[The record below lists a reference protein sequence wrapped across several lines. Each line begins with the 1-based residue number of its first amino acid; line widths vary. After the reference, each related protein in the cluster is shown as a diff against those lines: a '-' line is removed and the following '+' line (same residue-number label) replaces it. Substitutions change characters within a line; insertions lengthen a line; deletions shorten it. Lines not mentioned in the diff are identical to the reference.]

1 MKLTFSVALEEL
13 KKEEGFSGK
22 VYKCPA
28 GKNTIGFGR
37 NLDDVGITKEEA
49 EFLLKNDIMKCDKE
63 LSELIPFYNKLNP
76 ARQYV
81 ILSMCF
87 NLGFAGLLKFKKM
100 LKAIQEEN
108 FTKASTEMLDSKW
121 AMQVKNRAIKLSYIM
136 KSGEIVND
144 RY

>member
-13 KKEEGFSGK
+13 KKEEGFSNK
-22 VYKCPA
+22 IYKCPA

-49 EFLLKNDIMKCDKE
+49 EYLLKNDIMKCDRE
-63 LSELIPFYNKLNP
+63 LSELIPFYDKLNP

-87 NLGFAGLLKFKKM
+87 NLGFSGLLKFKKM
-100 LKAIQEEN
+100 LKAVREED
-108 FTKASTEMLDSKW
+108 FTKASIEMLDSKW
-121 AMQVKNRAIKLSYIM
+121 AYQVKSRALKLSVIM
-136 KSGEIVND
+136 KTGEMFND
-144 RY
+144 

>member
-13 KKEEGFSGK
+13 KKEEGFSSK

-28 GKNTIGFGR
+28 GKNTIGYGR

-49 EFLLKNDIMKCDKE
+49 EFLLKNDIMKCDRE
-63 LSELIPFYNKLNP
+63 LSELIPFYDKLNP

-81 ILSMCF
+81 IISMCF

-100 LKAIQEEN
+100 LKAIREED
-108 FTKASTEMLDSKW
+108 FTKASIEMLDSKW
-121 AMQVKNRAIKLSYIM
+121 AYQVKSRALKLSAIM
-136 KSGEIVND
+136 KSGEMIND
-144 RY
+144 

>member
-1 MKLTFSVALEEL
+1 MKLTFSVVLEEL

-49 EFLLKNDIMKCDKE
+49 EFLLKNDIMKCDRE
-63 LSELIPFYNKLNP
+63 LSELIPFYDKLNP

-81 ILSMCF
+81 IISMCF

-100 LKAIQEEN
+100 LTAIREED
-108 FTKASTEMLDSKW
+108 FTKASIEMLDSKW
-121 AMQVKNRAIKLSYIM
+121 AYQVKSRALKLSAIM
-136 KSGEIVND
+136 KSGEMIND
-144 RY
+144 

>member
-13 KKEEGFSGK
+13 KKEEGFSNK
-22 VYKCPA
+22 IYKCPA

-49 EFLLKNDIMKCDKE
+49 EYLLKNDIMKCDRE
-63 LSELIPFYNKLNP
+63 LSELIPFYDKLNP

-87 NLGFAGLLKFKKM
+87 NLGFSGLLKFKKM
-100 LKAIQEEN
+100 LKAVREKD
-108 FTKASTEMLDSKW
+108 FTKASIEMLDSKW
-121 AMQVKNRAIKLSYIM
+121 AHQVKSRALKLSVIM
-136 KSGEIVND
+136 KTGEMFND
-144 RY
+144 